1 MEKSQIEIAKE
12 LGIENAE
19 ALTAAQ
25 LAKAIKAVQ
34 GKLEVFNA
42 LKLKAEGLGIVF
54 PEDITEEALLAEISA
69 TEEAIEAQ
77 RVVDEFNE
85 KAHALI
91 DGTIGYER
99 FEELSAEELVEYLK
113 SKITDE
119 ASGLEVEVSGKTD
132 KTIKFKGIEYGF
144 VTTAPASF
152 RFMGFVKT
160 QEEWIADDDAMELM
174 VSGNLSYVKPIK
186 K

>member
-12 LGIENAE
+12 IGIENAE
-19 ALTAAQ
+19 SLTAAQ
-25 LAKAIKAVQ
+25 LAKAIKAAK
-34 GKLEVFNA
+34 GKLEAFNA

-54 PEDITEEALLAEISA
+54 PEDITEEDLLAEISA
-69 TEEAIEAQ
+69 TEEAFEAQ
-77 RVVDEFNE
+77 RIVDEFNE

-99 FEELSAEELVEYLK
+99 FEELSAEELTEYLE
-113 SKITDE
+113 SKMTDE
-119 ASGLEVEVSGKTD
+119 ASEIEVEVSGKTD
-132 KTIKFKGIEYGF
+132 KTIKFKGIDYGF
-144 VTTAPASF
+144 SAAAPASF

-160 QEEWIADDDAMELM
+160 QEEWIADDDAMDLM